1 MLNYAVHYSLQTL
14 LYTVQFTNYAVHYS
28 LQTALYTEQ
37 FTNYAVHYSLKTV
50 LYTVQV
56 KTVLYIVQLT
66 NCDVHCTVYSLRNLL
81 YTVQF
86 TTLCCTLYN
95 LQTVLYTV
103 QLTNYAVYFVYC
115 TVQSQPENGE
125 INVFC
130 FCFFALVLFTTN
142 SFIFLTYY
150 NIFRD
155 SVSNYRISDISLS

>member
-1 MLNYAVHYSLQTL
+1 MYTVHVRFTNFAVHCTVNKLGCTLNSLQTVLYTVQLTNCAVHYSLQTV
-14 LYTVQFTNYAVHYS
+14 LYTVQFTNCAVHC
-28 LQTALYTEQ
+28 
-37 FTNYAVHYSLKTV
+37 TV
-50 LYTVQV
+50 YKLCC
-56 KTVLYIVQLT
+56 KLQLT
-66 NCDVHCTVYSLRNLL
+66 DCAVHCTVYSLRNLL

-142 SFIFLTYY
+142 SFIF
-150 NIFRD
+150 
-155 SVSNYRISDISLS
+155 